1 MTKRIVDQEDRV
13 VAERYRLLIQRKNK
27 RQKER
32 YHEKSRGKKRDR
44 LLERETKRKIL
55 FERGLDVLVQENKEF
70 TTNLNFLQFLRQHVY
85 TQEDKG
91 CHITMEHMKNYRLQN
106 DIKTQLQRKKQI
118 CSPNN
123 CNPTQPFK
131 K

>member
-1 MTKRIVDQEDRV
+1 MLFRSV
-13 VAERYRLLIQRKNK
+13 VAERYRLLVQRKNK
-27 RQKER
+27 RQQKL
-32 YHEKSRGKKRDR
+32 YQEKTRQKKFDR
-44 LLERETKRKIL
+44 LQQKESKRKEL
-55 FERGLDVLVQENKEF
+55 FERGLDVLAQENKEF
-70 TTNLNFLQFLRQHVY
+70 TTNLDFLQFLREFVY
-85 TQEDKG
+85 TQEDRG
-91 CHITMEHMKNYRLQN
+91 CHITMEHMKNYRLQH